1 MGVKAV
7 GENALGSGKVQLS
20 IFVAVIGLL
29 KNGDIINAT
38 FMQIGIFIAVYW
50 INFYSHNLKVLAR
63 QLAGLANIIDVTHFA
78 TFAC

>member
-7 GENALGSGKVQLS
+7 GKNALGSGKVQLS

-38 FMQIGIFIAVYW
+38 FMQIGIFIAVHGV
-50 INFYSHNLKVLAR
+50 NFHTYHLEIVV
-63 QLAGLANIIDVTHFA
+63 G
-78 TFAC
+78 